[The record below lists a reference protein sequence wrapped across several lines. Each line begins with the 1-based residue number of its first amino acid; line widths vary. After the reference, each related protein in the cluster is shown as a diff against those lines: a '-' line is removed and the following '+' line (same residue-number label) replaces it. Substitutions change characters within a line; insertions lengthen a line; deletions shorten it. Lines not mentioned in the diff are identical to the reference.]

1 MEDERIVKLE
11 ETAKSHDHRINKLED
26 GLLELQQLTTTVA
39 TMASEL
45 KHTNTQVG
53 EIREDVK
60 ALASK
65 PAKRWDTVIDILIGA
80 IVGALIGFL
89 TSGLL

>member
-1 MEDERIVKLE
+1 
-11 ETAKSHDHRINKLED
+11 
-26 GLLELQQLTTTVA
+26 
-39 TMASEL
+39 MASEL